1 MDEYL
6 DLLKV
11 YYNEKQIFLTK
22 GKHKKCLECEHDKQ
36 FIETGGELIFSCGD
50 VKSNKSKCGNKI
62 RIELP
67 IYKSEKDLT
76 YFKNSLQKTINWEVI
91 GKYIDVNSKG
101 KDDNIALKKKYD
113 DELKSIKGLFN
124 KYNLKNTELIK
135 DNYKKITKLKNE
147 SKIILTEMKLI
158 ENKSKMPLLKKQYIE
173 NLNNI
178 QTLNSEI
185 RDLNDNIEYYFMTD
199 EPKLPAK
206 DYNPG
211 IIDSKQN
218 KKKVKDKVEVI
229 DDTFKEGDEVKW
241 LSGNKEL
248 KGKIDNIT
256 SKSYMICC
264 KPDGKMYRVKKE
276 LVSLNKEEPV
286 ETVEEPQADVIY
298 YFSKS
303 KDTKWLS
310 TFNRGNSFEYNDL
323 IYPTVEH
330 AFHAQK
336 LDPNDDKL
344 EEYQKLFTDENL
356 EPNEAKKLGG
366 RKNFEKNGYK
376 LRNDWNDKRLEIMKE
391 CTESYYKQNKEML
404 NRLIETGDKKLIH
417 KGFRIDDFWGV
428 NKNGGNNH
436 HGKILMKLREKFSKI
451 EGVPQADA
459 PAEKSLEPV
468 EITIG
473 SKVKWTK
480 DGKDLNGEIESITSK
495 SYIICCK
502 PDGKLY
508 RIKKELVSLNDLPE
522 SEAPDVEDDVEDEP
536 APDIE
541 DDAPPDVED
550 VEVEQDEPP
559 VEDKELVIGSKVKW
573 IKNKKTLEGVI
584 EKITQ
589 KSIIVCCK
597 SAKINYRLPIDTKF
611 I

>member
-50 VKSNKSKCGNKI
+50 VKSDKSKCGNKI

-91 GKYIDVNSKG
+91 GKYIDANSKG

-158 ENKSKMPLLKKQYIE
+158 ENKSKISLLKKQYIE

-178 QTLNSEI
+178 QTLNREI

-206 DYNPG
+206 GYNPG

-241 LSGNKEL
+241 MSGKKEL
-248 KGKIDNIT
+248 TGKIDNIT

-286 ETVEEPQADVIY
+286 ETVEE
-298 YFSKS
+298 
-303 KDTKWLS
+303 
-310 TFNRGNSFEYNDL
+310 
-323 IYPTVEH
+323 
-330 AFHAQK
+330 
-336 LDPNDDKL
+336 
-344 EEYQKLFTDENL
+344 
-356 EPNEAKKLGG
+356 
-366 RKNFEKNGYK
+366 
-376 LRNDWNDKRLEIMKE
+376 
-391 CTESYYKQNKEML
+391 
-404 NRLIETGDKKLIH
+404 
-417 KGFRIDDFWGV
+417 
-428 NKNGGNNH
+428 
-436 HGKILMKLREKFSKI
+436 
-451 EGVPQADA
+451 PQADA

-502 PDGKLY
+502 PGGKLY

-522 SEAPDVEDDVEDEP
+522 SEAPDVEDEPAPDVEDDVEDEPAPDVEDDVEEEPAPDIEDDVEDEP

-550 VEVEQDEPP
+550 DEVEQDEPP

-573 IKNKKTLEGVI
+573 IKNKKILEGVI
-584 EKITQ
+584 DKITQ

>member
-11 YYNEKQIFLTK
+11 YYNEKQLFLTK
-22 GKHKKCLECEHDKQ
+22 GKHKKCSECEHDKQ
-36 FIETGGELIFSCGD
+36 FIETGAELIFSCGD
-50 VKSNKSKCGNKI
+50 VKSDKSKCGNKI

-67 IYKSEKDLT
+67 IYTSEKDLI

-91 GKYIDVNSKG
+91 DKYIDVNSKG

-158 ENKSKMPLLKKQYIE
+158 ENEPKIPLLKKQYIE

-185 RDLNDNIEYYFMTD
+185 RDLNNNIEYYFMTD

-206 DYNPG
+206 GYKH
-211 IIDSKQN
+211 DSPLN
-218 KKKVKDKVEVI
+218 KKDKDKVEVI

-241 LSGNKEL
+241 MSGKKEL
-248 KGKIDNIT
+248 TGKIDNIT

-286 ETVEEPQADVIY
+286 ETVEE
-298 YFSKS
+298 
-303 KDTKWLS
+303 
-310 TFNRGNSFEYNDL
+310 
-323 IYPTVEH
+323 
-330 AFHAQK
+330 
-336 LDPNDDKL
+336 
-344 EEYQKLFTDENL
+344 
-356 EPNEAKKLGG
+356 
-366 RKNFEKNGYK
+366 
-376 LRNDWNDKRLEIMKE
+376 
-391 CTESYYKQNKEML
+391 
-404 NRLIETGDKKLIH
+404 
-417 KGFRIDDFWGV
+417 
-428 NKNGGNNH
+428 
-436 HGKILMKLREKFSKI
+436 
-451 EGVPQADA
+451 PQADA

-522 SEAPDVEDDVEDEP
+522 SEAPDVEDEPAPDVEDEPAPDVEDEPAPDVEDDIEDDVEDEP